1 MADEQRRSIRQRL
14 AAIVIAG
21 IGTAAASVFSYATAI
36 YEAANPEPMREVSPG
51 EMVDTGRWHVAV
63 TEARFGP
70 VPPTG
75 VKPYE
80 PKNYLMVDVSL
91 DNRSASSAYAS
102 RKLLTLDPPNPALTD
117 PTFYIIRDKW
127 IAGRVNPGM
136 PEKLTAAWEWPQ
148 GEAPPQEIR
157 LLIGSEIYKKRDNL
171 YGASTWLDRDPIAVI
186 QLPVRISSA
195 EGEG

>member
-1 MADEQRRSIRQRL
+1 MADEQRRSFRQRL

-36 YEAANPEPMREVSPG
+36 YEAANPNPMREVSAG
-51 EMVDTGRWHVAV
+51 ETVDTGRWHVAV
-63 TEARFGP
+63 TGARFGS

-80 PKNYLMVDVSL
+80 PKNYLMVDISL
-91 DNRSASSAYAS
+91 DNRSASSAHAS
-102 RKLLTLDPPNPALTD
+102 RGLLTLDPPNPALKD
-117 PTFYIIRDKW
+117 PTIYIVKDKW

-136 PEKLTAAWEWPQ
+136 PEKLTVVWEWPK

-186 QLPVRISSA
+186 QLPVHMSSA
-195 EGEG
+195 GGEG

>member
-1 MADEQRRSIRQRL
+1 MADEQRRSFRQRL
-14 AAIVIAG
+14 AAIIIAG

-36 YEAANPEPMREVSPG
+36 YEAANPNPVREVSTG
-51 EMVDTGRWHVAV
+51 ETVDTGRWYVAV
-63 TEARFGP
+63 TGARFGS

-80 PKNYLMVDVSL
+80 PKNYLMVDLNL

-102 RKLLTLDPPNPALTD
+102 RKLLTLDPQNPALTD
-117 PTFYIIRDKW
+117 PTFYIVRDKW
-127 IAGRVNPGM
+127 IASPINPGM

-148 GEAPPQEIR
+148 GTPPPQEVR

-171 YGASTWLDRDPIAVI
+171 YGASSWLDRDPVAVI
-186 QLPVRISSA
+186 QLPVQMPST
-195 EGEG
+195 EGDG

>member
-1 MADEQRRSIRQRL
+1 MADEQRRSFQQRL

-21 IGTAAASVFSYATAI
+21 IGTAAASVFSYAAAI
-36 YEAANPEPMREVSPG
+36 YEAANPEPMREISPG
-51 EMVDTGRWHVAV
+51 ETVDTGRWNV
-63 TEARFGP
+63 TVTDARFGS

-91 DNRSASSAYAS
+91 DNRSASSAHAS
-102 RKLLTLDPPNPALTD
+102 RRLLTPDPPNPALRD
-117 PTFYIIRDKW
+117 PIFYIVKDKW
-127 IAGRVNPGM
+127 IASPINPGM
-136 PEKLTAAWEWPQ
+136 PEKLTVVWEWPQ
-148 GEAPPQEIR
+148 GENPPQEVR

-186 QLPVRISSA
+186 RLPVHMSSA

>member
-1 MADEQRRSIRQRL
+1 VSWRTNSVEAFGSDWLPSSSQVS
-14 AAIVIAG
+14 
-21 IGTAAASVFSYATAI
+21 AAASVFSYATAI

>member
-1 MADEQRRSIRQRL
+1 MADEQRRSFRQRL

-36 YEAANPEPMREVSPG
+36 YKAANPAPLREVSAG
-51 EMVDTGRWHVAV
+51 ETVDTGRWHVAV
-63 TEARFGP
+63 TGARFGS

-80 PKNYLMVDVSL
+80 PQNYLMVDLSL

-102 RKLLTLDPPNPALTD
+102 RNLLTVDPPNPALTD
-117 PTFYIIRDKW
+117 PTFYIVRDKW
-127 IAGRVNPGM
+127 IASPINPGM
-136 PEKLTAAWEWPQ
+136 PEKLTVAWEWPQ
-148 GEAPPQEIR
+148 GTPPPQEVR

-171 YGASTWLDRDPIAVI
+171 YGASSWLDRDPVAVI
-186 QLPVRISSA
+186 QLPVQMPSN
-195 EGEG
+195 EGDG

>member
-1 MADEQRRSIRQRL
+1 MADEQRRSFRQRL

-36 YEAANPEPMREVSPG
+36 YEAANPEPLHELSPG
-51 EMVDTGRWHVAV
+51 ETVDTGRWHVAV
-63 TEARFGP
+63 NGARFGS

-102 RKLLTLDPPNPALTD
+102 RKLLTLDPPHPALTD
-117 PTFYIIRDKW
+117 PTFYIAKDKW
-127 IAGRVNPGM
+127 IASPINPGM
-136 PEKLTAAWEWPQ
+136 PEKLTVAWEWPN
-148 GEAPPQEIR
+148 GETPPQEIR

-171 YGASTWLDRDPIAVI
+171 YGASSWLDRDPVAVI
-186 QLPVRISSA
+186 ELPVHMSS
-195 EGEG
+195 GEGDE

>member
-1 MADEQRRSIRQRL
+1 MADEQRRSFRQRL
-14 AAIVIAG
+14 AAIIIAG

-36 YEAANPEPMREVSPG
+36 YEAANPNTVREVSTG
-51 EMVDTGRWHVAV
+51 ETVDTGRWYVAV
-63 TEARFGP
+63 TGARFGS

-80 PKNYLMVDVSL
+80 PKNYLMVDLNL

-102 RKLLTLDPPNPALTD
+102 RKLLTLDPQNPALTD
-117 PTFYIIRDKW
+117 PTFYIVRDKW
-127 IAGRVNPGM
+127 IASPINPGM

-148 GEAPPQEIR
+148 GTPPPQEVR

-171 YGASTWLDRDPIAVI
+171 YGASSWLDRDPVAVI
-186 QLPVRISSA
+186 QLPVQMPST
-195 EGEG
+195 EGDG